1 MWSLLLRASA
11 LPSLG
16 RFGVVLRCCALGDR
30 VTEDVTF
37 LIDRMPVI
45 LLESTCSRLSE
56 EQFQPVE
63 DAHPLRRIAR
73 ILEKHIVL
81 LKRSYFQ
88 ETRL

>member
-1 MWSLLLRASA
+1 MLQQL
-11 LPSLG
+11 
-16 RFGVVLRCCALGDR
+16 RFGVVLRCALGNR

-45 LLESTCSRLSE
+45 LIESTCSRLSE
-56 EQFQPVE
+56 EQFLPAD